1 MTEKKED
8 VLSFQ
13 DELLIELVE
22 HASKIRRYTG
32 FVAAVLLVSLGGPTV
47 AIGRSVG
54 ETDCA

>member
-13 DELLIELVE
+13 DELLIKLVE

-32 FVAAVLLVSLGGPTV
+32 FAAVLLVSLGGPTV
-47 AIGRSVG
+47 AISRSVG